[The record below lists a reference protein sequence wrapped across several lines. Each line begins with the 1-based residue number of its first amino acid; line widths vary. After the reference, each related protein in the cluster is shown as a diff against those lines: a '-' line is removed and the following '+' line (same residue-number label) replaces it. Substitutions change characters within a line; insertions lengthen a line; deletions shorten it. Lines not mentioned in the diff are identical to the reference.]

1 MSPKPKKKSPP
12 KTKKA
17 KSRPRPSRR
26 KPDVSLPEKG
36 EEGIK
41 INW

>member
-1 MSPKPKKKSPP
+1 MSAKPKKKSTP

-26 KPDVSLPEKG
+26 KPDVSLPG
-36 EEGIK
+36 GAEEGIK